1 MRSASV
7 PLDAAGA
14 LPVEDELALVDREG
28 VLVGEAMEGLAKGL
42 AVEVEHRP
50 ARLAEEMVIL
60 LQEIVGIEEQLQPIE
75 LKKLTEALQLKN
87 IEDRKSVV

>member
-28 VLVGEAMEGLAKGL
+28 VLVGKAMEGLSKGL

-50 ARLAEEMVIL
+50 ARLAEEGVIL
-60 LQEIVGIEEQLQPIE
+60 LPLRRGAASGIPLRGSNHGAHQG
-75 LKKLTEALQLKN
+75 
-87 IEDRKSVV
+87 